1 MNDDWRLEAELFEDA
16 NARALSHSLTAEKV
30 SEDLETSFGDQVIVS
45 VDGSNVFAYTG
56 TREQAERAAAL
67 IRSLAGEKAWE
78 IKLELK
84 HWHPTAEEWE
94 DPDEPLPETAV
105 DRAAEHAE
113 LVAKERE
120 ESRETGEAQFEVRV
134 ECPTHGDTVALA
146 DKLRDEGIPNVR
158 RWKYLLVGALDEDSA
173 NQLAERLR
181 AEAPAGAKVTAEAS
195 FRATY
200 DSEPL
205 RNSFSYWGGF
215 RQ

>member
-16 NARALSHSLTAEKV
+16 NARAMSDSLTAERV
-30 SEDLETSFGDQVIVS
+30 SQDLEGSLGDHVIVS

-78 IKLELK
+78 LKLELK

-94 DPDEPLPETAV
+94 DPDEPLPATDA
-105 DRAAEHAE
+105 DRAAEHAD

-134 ECPTHGDTVALA
+134 ECPTHRDTVELA
-146 DKLRDEGIPNVR
+146 ERLNAEGIPSVR

-173 NQLAERLR
+173 NRLAERLR
-181 AEAPAGAKVTAEAS
+181 ADAPAGAKVIAEAS